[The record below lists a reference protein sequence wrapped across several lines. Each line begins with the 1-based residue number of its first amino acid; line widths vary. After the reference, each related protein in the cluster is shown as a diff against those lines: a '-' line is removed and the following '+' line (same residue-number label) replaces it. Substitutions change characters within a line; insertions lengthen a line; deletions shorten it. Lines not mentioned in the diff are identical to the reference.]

1 MSMEQMGT
9 ADASTVSSPVMGSDK
24 EHWEDIFPV
33 TRNPPIQQYL
43 SSEVFLSKSLMIP
56 PLMREILVNISL
68 IRGEMM
74 GLTDTKYSLRSKKGH
89 HLDKIFL

>member
-1 MSMEQMGT
+1 
-9 ADASTVSSPVMGSDK
+9 
-24 EHWEDIFPV
+24 
-33 TRNPPIQQYL
+33 
-43 SSEVFLSKSLMIP
+43 MIP

-89 HLDKIFL
+89 HLDKIFLQNTARVSSDGAFYMHKKRKRTQHAKLKFKKKKDMAEGGDKDT